1 VVEEDY
7 ADCSPTW
14 NEQLHTG
21 PEACAQGTFTCGD
34 LQCKRHVEVCIK
46 TSGGAGPTTSYN
58 CLAVADAPGTC
69 KFGIGACG
77 CLDLNAMGC
86 IDASSCC
93 QVDSDYQ
100 ETVSLSAP

>member
-1 VVEEDY
+1 MSIDRVRCE
-7 ADCSPTW
+7 
-14 NEQLHTG
+14 G
-21 PEACAQGTFTCGD
+21 PLVFLPAPA
-34 LQCKRHVEVCIK
+34 
-46 TSGGAGPTTSYN
+46 
-58 CLAVADAPGTC
+58 APGTC
-69 KFGIGACG
+69 NHGIGACG